1 MNNRGDVLLAFALG
15 AVAGILM
22 APDRG
27 DVTRRRIAE
36 KAGDMFNNAKDRAGS
51 LRERVGT
58 TADTLREQ
66 GRAVKEAVHTAKE
79 SYHEE
84 LSRPRTGLRPDT
96 NP

>member
-27 DVTRRRIAE
+27 EVTRRRIAE
-36 KAGDMFNNAKDRAGS
+36 KAGDMLHNAKDRAGS
-51 LRERVGT
+51 LRERVGS
-58 TADTLREQ
+58 TAENLREQ
-66 GRAVKEAVHTAKE
+66 GRAVKEAVSSAKE
-79 SYHEE
+79 SYREE
-84 LSRPRTGLRPDT
+84 LGRPRAGLRPDT